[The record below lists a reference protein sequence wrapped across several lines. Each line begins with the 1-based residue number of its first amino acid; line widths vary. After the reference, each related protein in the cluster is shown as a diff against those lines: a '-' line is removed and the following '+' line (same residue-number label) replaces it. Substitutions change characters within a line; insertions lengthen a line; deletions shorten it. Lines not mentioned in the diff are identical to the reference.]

1 MPPHPFS
8 FTTPLG
14 YTMQLEWLTS
24 IPSPNSSTSS
34 SSTPSS
40 NEYLTKVHLEWIS
53 KHEKQQLSLL
63 QPRSLSTSCDP
74 VDAGRP
80 APQIS
85 PLANLL
91 LSAPLS
97 EPRSL
102 SIKDPILLGIWPS
115 GAGKT
120 SLSLSVKARPLQRI
134 SLGGI
139 RDEAQICTYVASSR
153 GFIIQVFHIA
163 SCIDLV
169 ILNEVGQSNLHGDLF
184 AALREVLNFKQNW
197 SFNNDYINV
206 PTYLSQD

>member
-1 MPPHPFS
+1 M
-8 FTTPLG
+8 
-14 YTMQLEWLTS
+14 
-24 IPSPNSSTSS
+24 
-34 SSTPSS
+34 
-40 NEYLTKVHLEWIS
+40 
-53 KHEKQQLSLL
+53 
-63 QPRSLSTSCDP
+63 
-74 VDAGRP
+74 DAGRP

-97 EPRSL
+97 EPCSL

-120 SLSLSVKARPLQRI
+120 SLSLSVKACPLQRI

-153 GFIIQVFHIA
+153 RFIIQVFHIA

-169 ILNEVGQSNLHGDLF
+169 ILLDEVDKLAQVICMEIYRLRSGKSWISDRTGASIMIMSMFQLIYLKIDLSTLPIF
-184 AALREVLNFKQNW
+184 STLYLRRYSMDVK
-197 SFNNDYINV
+197 
-206 PTYLSQD
+206 